1 MANKGITKENPI
13 TVELMYN
20 SGENHKN
27 TATAIADMWSEI
39 GINITYKIRDAA
51 AHYAYL
57 RDLGDMQ
64 VARAGWI
71 GDYSDP
77 QNFLFT
83 LESFNTGFNY
93 ARYDNPDFDA
103 AMRRAANELDM
114 EKRAEILQEAEAM
127 VMRDTPFLPIFYY
140 SSFTLVS
147 PEIENYQSNLMNR
160 NPTRF
165 LSFRKTS

>member
-1 MANKGITKENPI
+1 MSMLDREDMAIEIMAAKGISKDNPI

-77 QNFLFT
+77 QNFLFL
-83 LESFNTGFNY
+83 LESKGKQHTSKQVQLFFS
-93 ARYDNPDFDA
+93 
-103 AMRRAANELDM
+103 E
-114 EKRAEILQEAEAM
+114 
-127 VMRDTPFLPIFYY
+127 
-140 SSFTLVS
+140 STL
-147 PEIENYQSNLMNR
+147 YL
-160 NPTRF
+160 F
-165 LSFRKTS
+165 

>member
-1 MANKGITKENPI
+1 MAKKGISKKNPV

-57 RDLGDMQ
+57 RDLGKVQ

-71 GDYSDP
+71 GDYPDP
-77 QNFLFT
+77 QNFLFL
-83 LESFNTGFNY
+83 LESYNTGFNY
-93 ARYDNPDFDA
+93 ARYDNPEYDSL
-103 AMRRAANELDM
+103 MKEAANELDLD
-114 EKRAEILQEAEAM
+114 KRAVILAEAESLIT
-127 VMRDTPFLPIFYY
+127 VSYTHLTLPTIL
-140 SSFTLVS
+140 LV
-147 PEIENYQSNLMNR
+147 
-160 NPTRF
+160 
-165 LSFRKTS
+165 

>member
-1 MANKGITKENPI
+1 
-13 TVELMYN
+13 MYN

-57 RDLGDMQ
+57 RDLGEVQ

-77 QNFLFT
+77 YNFLFL
-83 LESFNTGFNY
+83 LESDNTGFNY
-93 ARYDNPDFDA
+93 ARYNNPEYDSLMDKA
-103 AMRRAANELDM
+103 SNELDLS
-114 EKRAEILQEAEAM
+114 KRAKILQQAEKM
-127 VMRDTPFLPIFYY
+127 IMRATPFLPIFYY

-147 PEIENYQSNLMNR
+147 PEIENWQSNVMNK

-165 LSFRKTS
+165 LSFKKSG